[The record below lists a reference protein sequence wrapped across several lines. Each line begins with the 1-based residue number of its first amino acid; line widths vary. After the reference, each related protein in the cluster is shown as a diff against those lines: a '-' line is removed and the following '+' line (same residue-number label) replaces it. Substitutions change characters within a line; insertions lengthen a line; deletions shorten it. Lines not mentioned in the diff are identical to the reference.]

1 MLRFSVCAALVVLF
15 TLNVALS
22 DTYRGKVKSVD
33 TDAKKLVI
41 TVDDKEQTFDVPKDV
56 KIFTVG
62 KGKKG
67 QPGTVEAAGVGFQES
82 AVPPPPKPTAHCG
95 RHRRR
100 PFRQGEGRQQIN
112 GEVAAASRL
121 NGAGGRR
128 YAHLAP
134 SCRGAGREVA

>member
-1 MLRFSVCAALVVLF
+1 MSRFSVCAALVVLF

-33 TDAKKLVI
+33 TDAKKLVV

-67 QPGTVEAAGVGFQES
+67 QPGPEIVLSGLGALAVGNEVTVTTEKKDDKDVVTGIKLES
-82 AVPPPPKPTAHCG
+82 AKKKKKA
-95 RHRRR
+95 
-100 PFRQGEGRQQIN
+100 N
-112 GEVAAASRL
+112 
-121 NGAGGRR
+121 
-128 YAHLAP
+128 
-134 SCRGAGREVA
+134 